1 MKPALIV
8 IGTLALAAVIASASQ
23 FAKER
28 STGAL
33 VQLLGAAF
41 LVVVIFCH
49 AAEAF
54 RLFPAMGWGRPDS
67 PGHYLDLVSAV
78 AGLALLSLGYVS
90 RKAIKRRP
98 PA

>member
-8 IGTLALAAVIASASQ
+8 IGTLVLAAVIATASQ
-23 FAKER
+23 FAREL
-28 STGAL
+28 STGTF

-41 LVVVIFCH
+41 LVVVILCH
-49 AAEAF
+49 AAEVF

-78 AGLALLSLGYVS
+78 AGLVLLSLGYVS
-90 RKAIKRRP
+90 CKAIKRRP